1 MVEEMRNKAF
11 LKVAIIENLRN
22 ALFVI
27 MLLCGIVSVKAQTS
41 LAGRVY
47 HNPNI
52 LAAEI
57 GKEVKDADKKMTEAK
72 AKAVAKMEKEK
83 GRKLTA
89 AELAKIDTELEK
101 ARKMMEAIQ
110 KGMKTA
116 ITIEFKD
123 ATNMVF
129 KADVSVSD
137 DVLKMAGVSWIK
149 RKAMKAALAV
159 APSSEKGTYVQK
171 GNMIIC
177 CDGKDKDTLTISND
191 GKYVYGKFDKKTSFK
206 LTRTK

>member
-1 MVEEMRNKAF
+1 M
-11 LKVAIIENLRN
+11 ENLRN

-101 ARKMMEAIQ
+101 ARKMMEAIH

-171 GNMIIC
+171 DNMIIC
-177 CDGKDKDTLTISND
+177 SDGKDKDTLTISND

>member
-1 MVEEMRNKAF
+1 M
-11 LKVAIIENLRN
+11 ENLRN
-22 ALFVI
+22 VFLVI
-27 MLLCGIVSVKAQTS
+27 MLLCGIVSAKAQTS

-72 AKAVAKMEKEK
+72 AKAV
-83 GRKLTA
+83 
-89 AELAKIDTELEK
+89 DTELEK

-177 CDGKDKDTLTISND
+177 SDGKDKDTLTISND

>member
-1 MVEEMRNKAF
+1 M
-11 LKVAIIENLRN
+11 ENLRN
-22 ALFVI
+22 VFLVI
-27 MLLCGIVSVKAQTS
+27 MLLCGIVSAKAQTN

-110 KGMKTA
+110 SEQQRGKL
-116 ITIEFKD
+116 I
-123 ATNMVF
+123 
-129 KADVSVSD
+129 
-137 DVLKMAGVSWIK
+137 LK
-149 RKAMKAALAV
+149 
-159 APSSEKGTYVQK
+159 
-171 GNMIIC
+171 
-177 CDGKDKDTLTISND
+177 
-191 GKYVYGKFDKKTSFK
+191 
-206 LTRTK
+206 